1 MTDISTT
8 THSTSGVPEPRR
20 LPLFSLGQLVA
31 TPGALR
37 TLEEFGVTPL
47 SLIRRHVTGDWGD
60 LCPEDQR
67 ANTVAIEDGSRV
79 FSSYQLTHTNNGQT
93 IEATVWCITEA
104 TDGTIGGNRAA
115 TTFLLPSEY

>member
-8 THSTSGVPEPRR
+8 THSISGMPEQKRH
-20 LPLFSLGQLVA
+20 PLFSLGQLVA

-47 SLIRRHVTGDWGD
+47 SLIRRHVTGGWGD

-67 ANTVAIEDGSRV
+67 ANIVAIEDGGRI
-79 FSSYQLTHTNNGQT
+79 FSSYKLTRTNDGQT
-93 IEATVWCITEA
+93 IEATVWCIA
-104 TDGTIGGNRAA
+104 DCTDGTIGGPRAC
-115 TTFLLPSEY
+115 TTFLLPNEY